1 MALSMRTNR
10 FTVTPRAI
18 RVFALSVLWIC
29 IGAYF
34 GWHVYNLFRA
44 PILVVENPPHDIMTQ
59 EASLVLS
66 GYVQKESEVTVNGN
80 HVDTQKDGSFHDD
93 IALESGMNILE
104 VRAMNKFGN
113 ESVVARRVVKQ

>member
-10 FTVTPRAI
+10 LTITPRAI
-18 RVFALSVLWIC
+18 RVFALSVVWIG

-44 PILVVENPPHDIMTQ
+44 PILVVENPPRDIMTQ

-66 GYVQKESEVTVNGN
+66 GYVKKESEVTVNGN
-80 HVDTQKDGSFHDD
+80 HVDTQKDGSFYDD
-93 IALESGMNILE
+93 ITLENGMNILE
-104 VRAMNKFGN
+104 VRAVNKFGN

>member
-10 FTVTPRAI
+10 FTITPRTI
-18 RVFALSVLWIC
+18 RVFALALLWIG

-44 PILVVENPPHDIMTQ
+44 PILVVENPPRDIITQ
-59 EASLVLS
+59 ETSLSIS
-66 GYVQKESEVTVNGN
+66 GYAQKESEVTVNGN
-80 HVDTQKDGSFHDD
+80 HVDTRKDGSFHDD
-93 IALESGMNILE
+93 IALENGMNILE
-104 VRAMNKFGN
+104 VRAVNKFGN